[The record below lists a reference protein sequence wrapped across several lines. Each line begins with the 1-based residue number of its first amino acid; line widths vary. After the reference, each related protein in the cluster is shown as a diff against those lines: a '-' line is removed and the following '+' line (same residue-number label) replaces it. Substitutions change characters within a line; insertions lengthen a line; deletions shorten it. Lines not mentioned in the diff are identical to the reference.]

1 MIESEKM
8 NEKIYVVGIIITPF
22 CLAFSGC
29 VSSTQDIIIDDT
41 LYQNSPRDPV
51 SINNVKLVENNL
63 FMNIS
68 YGGGCEEHEF
78 TLIATTFMESE
89 PVQVNIILSHE
100 DNDDPCDMW
109 INENHSYNLL
119 PLKKSWQLSYQAK
132 SGSIVMNIEGW
143 NESIIYQF

>member
-1 MIESEKM
+1 M
-8 NEKIYVVGIIITPF
+8 NKKNYLVGIIIF
-22 CLAFSGC
+22 LFFLFSGC
-29 VSSTQDIIIDDT
+29 VSSTQNIIIDDL
-41 LYQNSPRDPV
+41 LYQNAPRDPV
-51 SINNVKLVENNL
+51 TMNNIKLVKNSL
-63 FMNIS
+63 YMNIS

-132 SGSIVMNIEGW
+132 SGSIVINIEGW